1 MAIVQISKIQVRSGS
16 LVDLPQLDEA
26 EFGWASDDKRLFIGK
41 TTPNE
46 NVEVLTSYSQLNFS
60 QIVGSYGN
68 LDIANTVADGEILTF
83 DGANWVNRGGSAGG
97 LISLGNI
104 SNVQIDG
111 GAIGYIMETDGAGNL
126 AWTPK
131 GTLYSA
137 ITNFHPTTFTG
148 SIAEATV
155 TAGSFVIGQTYQI
168 KTVGTT
174 NFVTI
179 GASAN
184 TIDVVFTATGVGT
197 GDGTAYLT
205 TLTVTAVS
213 SGYIG
218 VNSAIQTSVM
228 TITSGTY
235 VVSQITG
242 TVGLVGTYY
251 LNKHHTLSSTTI
263 YGPLLMQVANTVPYT
278 NGTEISISGVQ
289 GVSNATV
296 NGLTFYLSITA
307 NYASSGNVALYTD
320 FARVLPT
327 NGTTVTYTNAP
338 NAIATA
344 QIGSGSG
351 GAGAIGGSNGMVQ
364 FNSSGI
370 FNGDSGFTFNLT
382 APKTLTVDGNF
393 NISNVVASN
402 TISATQFIS
411 NIAIGTP
418 PLIITSTTLVP
429 NLYVARANVS
439 DNDVVTTQT
448 TGTFFPTFVSSSGT
462 GNLAMGSNANLSF
475 NAATG
480 NLSTTLLKVT
490 SSANV
495 GNLGTAG
502 LIIAT
507 GNITGGNLITAGFA
521 NIASNANIGTTLSV
535 VGNANVGNLGTTTAI
550 ITTGNIT
557 TINSGLLQSG
567 TSNITLTAN
576 GNVSTSVAG
585 NANILVA
592 TGTGVNVAGTLNVTG
607 NANVN
612 NLGTATA
619 IITTGNITTINSGL
633 LQNGNSNITLTAN
646 SDVTIYVAGNA
657 NARLTATSTGIVAN
671 GTLSVSGNI
680 SAPFFIGN
688 VQGNISG
695 TLVVPGSNTAVI
707 FNYTGNANAS
717 DAFKFNYAANVL
729 TVIGNIV
736 SSGAGNVFSGNGSAL
751 TALNA
756 SNVSSGTLAQ
766 ARLAN
771 ASVTLGNT
779 ALTLGDTV
787 TTVAGLTSVTSASFV
802 GELTGNAS
810 GSAAT
815 VTTNAQPN
823 ITSTGNLNS
832 ATVINNSTGYNIQLP
847 GVVGSATTYSR
858 LKSLSSRGTLA
869 APTQIQSGDIVLII
883 AAESYTGS
891 AFTGTGTI
899 QITTTDIIT
908 SANRGSKIEFIGIRA
923 GAAIGYTASWD
934 GATLQVDGNVAANGV
949 FSGNGSSL
957 TALNASN
964 VSSGTLAQV
973 RLANASVTLGSTAL
987 TLGST
992 VTTVAGLTSV
1002 TSTTFVGSLTGAAT
1016 TAGSATTAGTVTTA
1030 AQPKITSVGTLTT
1043 LTVANT
1049 GTSALTVGASG
1060 SASYT
1065 TLAVRSGTGYNSTI
1079 IFESQKIAGGDN
1091 KYAYLIQRGQ
1101 TGNNFNGHII
1111 VNVAT
1116 GNGTYLDVAYFNP
1129 AGVTITGAITTN
1141 AITTGSNVTAGTIT
1155 GDWTLTA
1162 GSKLNA
1168 TYADLAEYYEADAA
1182 YEPGTVLEFG
1192 GDKEVTIA
1200 EDSTIKVAGV
1210 VSTNPAYIMNSLCLG
1225 THTVAIALQGRV
1237 PTKVRGKIRKGDMLI
1252 SGGNG
1257 FARPAKTSPM
1267 MGTVIGKALENFD
1280 GEGVIEVAI
1289 SRM

>member
-1 MAIVQISKIQVRSGS
+1 MAQRNIDFGTFPDDPDADAIRTAFQKVQDNFGELFAGVENASVTSVNRTQGAGITVSSPTGNVVITANIACVQVHTSTLSIGIGANGNSDTS
-16 LVDLPQLDEA
+16 LTTSSQTLYIDLPA
-26 EFGWASDDKRLFIGK
+26 
-41 TTPNE
+41 
-46 NVEVLTSYSQLNFS
+46 
-60 QIVGSYGN
+60 
-68 LDIANTVADGEILTF
+68 
-83 DGANWVNRGGSAGG
+83 
-97 LISLGNI
+97 NI
-104 SNVQIDG
+104 SNVSNINLS
-111 GAIGYIMETDGAGNL
+111 GYANVQGNL
-126 AWTPK
+126 SVVGNSNLANV
-131 GTLYSA
+131 GISGNITLGGN
-137 ITNFHPTTFTG
+137 I
-148 SIAEATV
+148 V
-155 TAGSFVIGQTYQI
+155 
-168 KTVGTT
+168 
-174 NFVTI
+174 
-179 GASAN
+179 
-184 TIDVVFTATGVGT
+184 
-197 GDGTAYLT
+197 
-205 TLTVTAVS
+205 
-213 SGYIG
+213 
-218 VNSAIQTSVM
+218 
-228 TITSGTY
+228 
-235 VVSQITG
+235 ITG
-242 TVGLVGTYY
+242 
-251 LNKHHTLSSTTI
+251 N
-263 YGPLLMQVANTVPYT
+263 
-278 NGTEISISGVQ
+278 
-289 GVSNATV
+289 VSAYN
-296 NGLTFYLSITA
+296 
-307 NYASSGNVALYTD
+307 
-320 FARVLPT
+320 
-327 NGTTVTYTNAP
+327 
-338 NAIATA
+338 
-344 QIGSGSG
+344 
-351 GAGAIGGSNGMVQ
+351 
-364 FNSSGI
+364 
-370 FNGDSGFTFNLT
+370 
-382 APKTLTVDGNF
+382 
-393 NISNVVASN
+393 
-402 TISATQFIS
+402 ISAT
-411 NIAIGTP
+411 
-418 PLIITSTTLVP
+418 
-429 NLYVARANVS
+429 
-439 DNDVVTTQT
+439 
-448 TGTFFPTFVSSSGT
+448 
-462 GNLAMGSNANLSF
+462 NALS
-475 NAATG
+475 A
-480 NLSTTLLKVT
+480 
-490 SSANV
+490 
-495 GNLGTAG
+495 
-502 LIIAT
+502 
-507 GNITGGNLITAGFA
+507 
-521 NIASNANIGTTLSV
+521 GTTLSV
-535 VGNANVGNLGTTTAI
+535 TGNANVGNLGTTTAI

-567 TSNITLTAN
+567 NSNITLTAN

-1030 AQPKITSVGTLTT
+1030 AQPNITSVGTLTT